1 MQAQELLTA
10 LADGATVSGSQLAE
24 RTGVTRAA
32 IWKQVESLRARG
44 VPVQSQGNAG
54 YRLPWPLQLLSLPA
68 IHAALP
74 QEAGKHLGT
83 LELHWDI
90 DSTSSEIQRRAGS
103 LPDLSMVL
111 AESQSAGRGRRGRS
125 WLSPP
130 GLNIYL
136 SCLKR
141 FDAGFASLSGLSL
154 AVGVIVMR
162 ALAALGIGGA
172 GLKWPN
178 DVLSDGGKLAGIL
191 VELSGEYQ
199 GPCAAII
206 GVGLNVR
213 LTPALRAQAGQPV
226 NDLVSLSGGV
236 APDRNRVA
244 AALVGALVDGL
255 RQFEHNGF
263 AAFVDEYAG
272 HDLLRGQPLR
282 LHGALGELEGTG
294 AGVDARGALLLQT
307 GDGVRAIDSA
317 DVSVRRA

>member
-1 MQAQELLTA
+1 MQAQDLLTA

-24 RTGVTRAA
+24 RAGVTRAA

-44 VPVQSQGNAG
+44 VPVQSQGTAG
-54 YRLPWPLQLLSLPA
+54 YRLPWPLQLLAVPA
-68 IHAALP
+68 IQAALP
-74 QEAGKHLGT
+74 REASRHLGT
-83 LELHWDI
+83 LELHWEI
-90 DSTSSEIQRRAGS
+90 DSTSSDIQRRAAS
-103 LPDLSMVL
+103 LPDLSMIL

-162 ALAALGIGGA
+162 ALAALGIDGA

-199 GPCAAII
+199 GPCAAIV

-213 LTPALRAQAGQPV
+213 LTPALREQAGQPV
-226 NDLVSLSGGV
+226 SDLVSLAGRV
-236 APDRNRVA
+236 APDRNHVA
-244 AALVGALVDGL
+244 AALIGALVQGL
-255 RQFEHNGF
+255 RQFEREGF
-263 AAFVDEYAG
+263 AAFVDEYTS

-307 GDGVRAIDSA
+307 REGVRAIDSA